1 VLIDCANGVG
11 AQAAE
16 KFAAH
21 LGDVIPFILHNT
33 ATTTPGALN
42 HDCGA
47 DFVKT
52 QQRLPPSL
60 TAHIKP
66 GQRACSLDGDA
77 DRLMYFYL
85 DDRGQFRMLDG
96 DKIGTLVAAFIG
108 ELVTAAGLE
117 HDIKVG
123 IVQTAYAN
131 GASTAYL
138 SKVRLL

>member
-1 VLIDCANGVG
+1 VLQNI
-11 AQAAE
+11 
-16 KFAAH
+16 
-21 LGDVIPFILHNT
+21 

-47 DFVKT
+47 DYVKT
-52 QQRLPPSL
+52 QQKIPPSL
-60 TAHIKP
+60 VGHLKP

-85 DDRGQFRMLDG
+85 DDSGAFRMLDG
-96 DKIGTLVAAFIG
+96 DKIAALVTAFIG
-108 ELVTAAGLE
+108 ELVAAAGLE

-138 SKVRLL
+138 SKARILYYDQWMRLTKAFFHHSECPSPACRLA